1 MVEVL
6 YGKICT
12 GKTSYAKSRED
23 VIVLNVDELLDRM
36 SKDCE
41 GPKAHKALEVAIIDY
56 YLTLIEKLEKLG
68 IDTVLDHGLWYKDE
82 REHVKKF
89 LKEKGIPYHFI
100 RFDEDEKVRRMRLI
114 ERNER
119 ALRPIALEKLAFFDA
134 LFEEDEDEVQL

>member
-6 YGKICT
+6 YGKICA

-41 GPKAHKALEVAIIDY
+41 GPKAHKALEIAIIDY
-56 YLTLIEKLEKLG
+56 YLSLIEKLEKLG
-68 IDTVLDHGLWYKDE
+68 IDTILDHGLWYRDE
-82 REHVKKF
+82 REHIKRF
-89 LKEKGIPYHFI
+89 LIEKDIPYRFI
-100 RFDEDEKVRRMRLI
+100 RFDEDEKVRKKRLAK
-114 ERNER
+114 RNEH

-134 LFEEDEDEVQL
+134 LFEEDEDEVHI